1 MTAPAAPAAPAPPTA
16 PAAERAIVVGI
27 GDLNFALARSGPGR
41 LATYALG
48 SCLGV
53 CLHDPVA
60 GVAGLLHVM
69 LPSSS
74 VDPARAAT
82 TPAMFVDSGVPLLFK
97 ESYRLGAK
105 KERLVVRLAGGAH
118 QAERE
123 EDDLFQIGKRNLL
136 AVRKLLWRNNVI
148 VRAEDVGGARV
159 SRTLYLDAA
168 TGALRVRAAGP
179 GGARDFH
186 L

>member
-105 KERLVVRLAGGAH
+105 KERLVVRVVGGAH
-118 QAERE
+118 QAAHEG
-123 EDDLFQIGKRNLL
+123 EDQFQIGKRNLL
-136 AVRKLLWRNNVI
+136 ALRKLLWKNNVI

-159 SRTLYLDAA
+159 SRTVYLDAA
-168 TGALRVRAAGP
+168 TGELRVRATSADGP
-179 GGARDFH
+179 RDY
-186 L
+186 LL